1 MARAA
6 WTDQEQLIADL
17 TSWLEHEP
25 SYIKARLLTRAIAHI
40 YWQTTVITE
49 VKSEVQ
55 QLEAAAR
62 AR

>member
-17 TSWLEHEP
+17 TLWLDNEP
-25 SYIKARLLTRAIAHI
+25 NHRNARLLVRAIAHI
-40 YWQTTVITE
+40 CWQTTVITE